1 MAMIQGVAV
10 SAPTIDVPAKFV
22 ADRVYVRLRT
32 SNGVLTLYTD
42 TGGGSLI
49 ISRAAA
55 DRLHLP
61 LKAVG
66 DSEAKAELGDQASA
80 TIAPRLSAGL
90 PRLPSRAFIV
100 PRTAQIPG
108 WPEQADGFV
117 GAKWFE
123 NGIWTWDYAA
133 AHLLYRT
140 SLAQS
145 CPGGIPISFKT
156 NAGHRPND
164 FARIEVNIDGRE
176 LPMLLDTGAETLLTK
191 AAASEIDDGGPVFR
205 AATMLEASQFD
216 ALHSE
221 HPDWKYIA
229 GAQVTTNAPML
240 LVPSIKIGQ
249 IDSGPVW
256 VTRRSD
262 AAYRDF
268 MSSMTDRPV
277 VGSIGGNA
285 FHGLIVTI
293 DFKNGRVWIE
303 RPGLGCFSQKHAS
316 PNRARISI
324 RRR

>member
-1 MAMIQGVAV
+1 MIHSIAA
-10 SAPTIDVPAKFV
+10 SAATIKVPAKFA
-22 ADRVYVRLRT
+22 ADRVYARLQT
-32 SNGVLTLYTD
+32 KDGALTLYTD

-55 DRLHLP
+55 KRLHLP
-61 LKAVG
+61 LKPI
-66 DSEAKAELGDQASA
+66 DDPEAKAELGDEASA
-80 TIAPRLSAGL
+80 TIAPRLSGGL
-90 PRLPSRAFIV
+90 PNLPSRAFIV
-100 PRTAQIPG
+100 PYAAQVPG

-140 SLAQS
+140 SLPQT

-156 NAGHRPND
+156 EAGRRPNN

-191 AAASEIDDGGPVFR
+191 AAASAIGDDGPIFR

-216 ALHSE
+216 ALHSG
-221 HPDWKYIA
+221 HPGWRYIA
-229 GAQVTTNAPML
+229 DAQVATKAAML
-240 LVPSIKIGQ
+240 RVPSVRIGQ
-249 IDSGPVW
+249 IDTGPLW

-293 DFKNGRVWIE
+293 DFKGAHVWIE
-303 RPGLGCFSQKHAS
+303 RPGASCFSQKPVFQRPTRAS
-316 PNRARISI
+316 V